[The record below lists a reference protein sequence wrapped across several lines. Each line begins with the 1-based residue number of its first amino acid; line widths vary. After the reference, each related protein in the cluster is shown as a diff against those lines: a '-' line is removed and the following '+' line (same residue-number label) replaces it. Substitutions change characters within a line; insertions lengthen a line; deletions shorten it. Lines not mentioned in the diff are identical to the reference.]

1 MFLYILHPSCG
12 NRTSSVAVTGVGE
25 PCQSPKIQFGYRLLK
40 LHACADR
47 VRGARLYVP
56 LDACI
61 RQLRHTFQA
70 TTLSDNHLLIHES
83 DLLELSVLTEEV
95 VPSRPTLLSLP
106 TSLAKLDSRYP
117 ALFRGESTGNRTG
130 RDSEKS
136 RKSYLSRY
144 VKCKTSGVGSFP
156 RIHMVKS
163 FSFIMHHVQ
172 KRLLATGILQFDRM
186 RIDD

>member
-1 MFLYILHPSCG
+1 MA
-12 NRTSSVAVTGVGE
+12 TE
-25 PCQSPKIQFGYRLLK
+25 PLVSPLQALAN
-40 LHACADR
+40 HASLQKYNSGIVYSNYTR
-47 VRGARLYVP
+47 VRIESEEPRLYVP

-106 TSLAKLDSRYP
+106 TSLAKLDSRYS

-144 VKCKTSGVGSFP
+144 VKCKTSGAGSFP
-156 RIHMVKS
+156 RIHMVES

-186 RIDD
+186 RIGD